1 MVQRATFNSAAIRVF
16 DTFGDL
22 IEDVSY
28 RNAGVWNPITET
40 QEPAATETVRMKAS
54 PFTRREIDG
63 ANVMIGDLKAL
74 IIQTELT
81 LTPKIDDFL
90 TWDGVDY
97 LVRAVE
103 NVHQV
108 LWRLQLRRV

>member
-1 MVQRATFNSAAIRVF
+1 MVMRAQFDSMAKRVF

-22 IEDVSY
+22 IEDVAY
-28 RNAGVWNPITET
+28 KRAGVWNPVTET
-40 QEPAATETVRMKAS
+40 QDPAASETVRIKAS
-54 PFTRREIDG
+54 PFTRQEIDG

-81 LTPKIDDFL
+81 IIPKIDDTI

-103 NVHQV
+103 NVHKV